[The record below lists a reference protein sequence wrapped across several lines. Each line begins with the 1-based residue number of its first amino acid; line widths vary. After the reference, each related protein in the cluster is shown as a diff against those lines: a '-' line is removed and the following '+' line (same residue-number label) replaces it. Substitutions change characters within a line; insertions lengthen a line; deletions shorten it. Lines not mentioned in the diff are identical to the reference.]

1 MTQFQEHGHGHDAIG
16 VATGAIAHEYGK
28 WQAHWEIEKFADEAA
43 HAANTPYEVCELPG
57 NLLLNEGIT
66 ALLTLLIGG
75 AATAYNNANARLG
88 VGDSAVAAVAT
99 QTGLQAAT
107 NRTFRPMDATFP
119 SVAGQTVTFRATFGA
134 GVAAYAWNEFTVVNG
149 VDDTAVNLCRRVDT
163 TIGTKGS
170 SPVWV
175 LTLTVTIG

>member
-1 MTQFQEHGHGHDAIG
+1 MTNL
-16 VATGAIAHEYGK
+16 HEQAK
-28 WQAHWEIEKFADEAA
+28 WKAHWKIEKYEDESAYQESRA
-43 HAANTPYEVCELPG
+43 YEICELPG
-57 NLLLNEGIT
+57 NMLLNEGIT

-75 AATAYNNANARLG
+75 AGTAFNNANARLG
-88 VGDSAVAAVAT
+88 VGDSSVAVAAT

-107 NRTFRPMDATFP
+107 NRAFRPMDATFP

-149 VDDTAVNLCRRVDT
+149 ADETAVNLCRRVDT

-170 SPVWV
+170 TPIWV
-175 LTLTVTIG
+175 LNLAVTIS